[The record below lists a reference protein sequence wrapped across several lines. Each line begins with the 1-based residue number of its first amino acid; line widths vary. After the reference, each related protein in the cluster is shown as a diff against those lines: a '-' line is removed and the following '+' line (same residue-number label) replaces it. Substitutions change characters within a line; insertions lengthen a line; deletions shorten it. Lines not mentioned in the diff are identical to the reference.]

1 MKKAALFICLIGIA
15 CKGVTQQKLIDSLSL
30 AIEAHPQP
38 DTARLDMLTDLIFYY
53 KDADPAKGIETA
65 NEALELATSLHDQKR
80 LGSVYN
86 YMALNYTNQGNDTTA
101 LEFFNKCLAIRKHAN
116 DEKGIAT
123 VTHNMGISYFN
134 LANYPLAL
142 KCQRD
147 ALDIFKKTNNNA
159 GMASSLNSMGV
170 IFLYLSDY
178 PKALDHYFKA
188 LHIYEQSGDEASK
201 GNAFTNIGLVYN
213 KLDNYDKA
221 LEYYFKASNISKKYG
236 DQYNLQN
243 SLTNIGNTYDNSG
256 DAAKALSFY
265 KQALVI
271 NEKLGNNRGI
281 ASNLI
286 NTGIVYSGLE
296 NYGMALDYLKK
307 SLKLYEQLNDKYGM
321 SIALSYISQAYAEA
335 PADVLAA
342 YGINL
347 SERYEHAITLQQKGL
362 HMAQATGNLI
372 TESEAWGNLSEIY
385 TNNKDFSKALVA
397 YKNYI
402 SIRDSIF
409 SNEKRSEISR
419 MAMQYDFDKKETIA
433 KADADKRQALANA
446 EIRKQ
451 RIVKNA
457 IAAGAGLLVLAI
469 VFIFA
474 IYKKKRDAVEMH
486 KDAEFKAQVA
496 DTEMKALRAQM
507 NPHFIFNSLN
517 SISDY
522 ISKQDVKT
530 ADRYL
535 TKFAKMMRLILENS
549 EHKQIS
555 LAEDLKA
562 LELYMQLEALRLNDK
577 FSYEIKID
585 SDIDQDITMVPP
597 LILQPF
603 VENSIWHG
611 IAQKEGRG
619 KILIEIKKENEM
631 INCAVE
637 DNGVGRNQLMQ
648 YEQNQI
654 SKKSLGMKITRS
666 RIDILNQPGKTKG
679 AVELL
684 DLAKGMRVEIRLPL
698 ALNF

>member
-15 CKGVTQQKLIDSLSL
+15 FKGVTQQKVIDSLRL

-38 DTARLDMLTDLIFYY
+38 DTTRLNMLTDLIFYY
-53 KDADPAKGIETA
+53 KDIDPAKGIETA
-65 NEALELATSLHDQKR
+65 KEALKLATLLHDQKR
-80 LGSVYN
+80 LASVYN
-86 YMALNYTNQGNDTTA
+86 YTALNYINQGNDTTA
-101 LEFFNKCLAIRKHAN
+101 LDFFNKCLAIRKKAN

-123 VTHNMGISYFN
+123 VIHNMGISYFN

-142 KCQRD
+142 KYQSE
-147 ALDIFKKTNNNA
+147 ALDIFKKTNNST
-159 GMASSLNSMGV
+159 GMASSLNSMGIV
-170 IFLYLSDY
+170 FLYLSDY
-178 PKALDHYFKA
+178 PKALDQYLQA
-188 LHIYEQSGDEASK
+188 LHIYEETGDEARK
-201 GNAFTNIGLVYN
+201 GSAFTNIGLVYD
-213 KLDNYDKA
+213 KLGNYDKA
-221 LEYYFKASNISKKYG
+221 LEYQFKASDIFKKYD

-256 DAAKALSFY
+256 DVTKALSFY
-265 KQALVI
+265 QQALVI
-271 NEKLGNNRGI
+271 NEALGNNRGI

-286 NTGIVYSGLE
+286 NTGIAYSGIE
-296 NYGMALDYLKK
+296 NYRMALDYLKK
-307 SLKLYEQLNDKYGM
+307 SLTLYEQLNDKYGM
-321 SIALSYISQAYAEA
+321 SIALSYISQAYAKA
-335 PADVLAA
+335 PGNVLAA
-342 YGINL
+342 QGIQP
-347 SERYEHAITLQQKGL
+347 SRRYERAIALQQKGL

-372 TESEAWGNLSEIY
+372 TESEAWSNLSDIY
-385 TNNKDFSKALVA
+385 ADQKDFSRALGA
-397 YKNYI
+397 YKNYVNI
-402 SIRDSIF
+402 HDSIF
-409 SNEKRSEISR
+409 STEKKSEISR
-419 MAMQYDFDKKETIA
+419 MAMQYDFNKKQAISKAEADKK
-433 KADADKRQALANA
+433 QALANA

-451 RIVKNA
+451 RIVRNA
-457 IAAGAGLLVLAI
+457 IASGAGLLVLAI

-474 IYKKKRDAVEMH
+474 IYKKKRDAVEKH
-486 KDAEFKAQVA
+486 KEAEFKAQVA

-522 ISKQDVKT
+522 IAKQDVKT

-585 SDIDQDITMVPP
+585 KEIDQDITMIPP

-637 DNGVGRNQLMQ
+637 DNGVGRNHLMQ
-648 YEQNQI
+648 NEQNQI

-666 RIDILNQPGKTKG
+666 RIDIMNQPGKTRG

-684 DLAKGMRVEIRLPL
+684 DLAKGMRVEIKLPL

>member
-1 MKKAALFICLIGIA
+1 MAY
-15 CKGVTQQKLIDSLSL
+15 KGVAQQKIIDSLRL
-30 AIEAHPQP
+30 AIEVHPQT
-38 DTARLDMLTDLIFYY
+38 DTIRLNMLTDLIFYY
-53 KDADPAKGIETA
+53 KDVDPAKGIETA
-65 NEALELATSLHDQKR
+65 NETVKLATLLHDQKR
-80 LGSVYN
+80 LASVYN
-86 YMALNYTNQGNDTTA
+86 YTALNYTNQGNDTTA
-101 LEFFNKCLAIRKHAN
+101 LEFFNKCLAIRKEAK

-123 VTHNMGISYFN
+123 VIHNMGISYFN

-142 KCQRD
+142 KYQRE
-147 ALDIFKKTNNNA
+147 AFDIFKKTSNNT
-159 GMASSLNSMGV
+159 GMASSLNSMGIV
-170 IFLYLSDY
+170 FLYLSDY
-178 PKALDHYFKA
+178 PKALDHYLQA
-188 LHIYEQSGDEASK
+188 LHIYEQSGDEAKTGS
-201 GNAFTNIGLVYN
+201 AFTNIGLVYD
-213 KLDNYDKA
+213 KLGNYDKS
-221 LEYYFKASNISKKYG
+221 LEYQFKASDIFKKY
-236 DQYNLQN
+236 DDKYNLQN
-243 SLTNIGNTYDNSG
+243 SLTNIGNTYDNAG
-256 DAAKALSFY
+256 NAAKALSFY

-286 NTGIVYSGLE
+286 NTGIVYSGIE

-307 SLKLYEQLNDKYGM
+307 SLRLYEQLNDKYGM
-321 SIALSYISQAYAEA
+321 SIALSYISQAYAKA
-335 PADVLAA
+335 PANILAA
-342 YGINL
+342 QGIRPN
-347 SERYEHAITLQQKGL
+347 ERYEHAIALQQKGL
-362 HMAQATGNLI
+362 HLAQATGNLI

-385 TNNKDFSKALVA
+385 NDKKNFSKALIA
-397 YKNYI
+397 YKNYVN
-402 SIRDSIF
+402 IRDSIF
-409 SNEKRSEISR
+409 SNEKRSAISR
-419 MAMQYDFDKKETIA
+419 MAMQYDFDKKEAIS
-433 KADADKRQALANA
+433 KADADKKQALAGA

-457 IAAGAGLLVLAI
+457 IAGGAGLLVLAI

-474 IYKKKRDAVEMH
+474 IYKKKRDAVEKH
-486 KDAEFKAQVA
+486 RDAEFKAQVA

-522 ISKQDVKT
+522 IAKQDVKT

-577 FSYEIKID
+577 FIYEIKVD
-585 SDIDQDITMVPP
+585 EEIDQDATMIPP

-611 IAQKEGRG
+611 IAQKKEGG

-637 DNGVGRNQLMQ
+637 DNGIGRNRLTQH
-648 YEQNQI
+648 EQNEI
-654 SKKSLGMKITRS
+654 AKKSLGMKITRS

-684 DLAKGMRVEIRLPL
+684 DLAKGMRVEIRFPL

>member
-1 MKKAALFICLIGIA
+1 MRKAMLFICLICIA
-15 CKGVTQQKLIDSLSL
+15 CKGVAQQKVIDSLRL
-30 AIEAHPQP
+30 AIKEHPQP
-38 DTARLDMLTDLIFYY
+38 DTTQLNLLIDLIFYY
-53 KDADPAKGIETA
+53 KDIDPAKGIETS
-65 NEALELATSLHDQKR
+65 NEAVKLATLLHDQKR
-80 LGSVYN
+80 LASVYN
-86 YMALNYTNQGNDTTA
+86 YTALNYINQGNDTTA
-101 LEFFNKCLAIRKHAN
+101 LEFFNKCLAIRKEAN

-123 VTHNMGISYFN
+123 VIHNMGISYFN

-142 KCQRD
+142 QYQRE
-147 ALDIFKKTNNNA
+147 AFDIFKKMNNSGA
-159 GMASSLNSMGV
+159 MASSLNSMGIV
-170 IFLYLSDY
+170 FLYLSDY
-178 PKALDHYFKA
+178 PKALDHYLQA
-188 LHIYEQSGDEASK
+188 LHIYEQSGDEAKTGS
-201 GNAFTNIGLVYN
+201 AFTNIGLVYD
-213 KLDNYDKA
+213 KLGNYSKS
-221 LEYYFKASNISKKYG
+221 LEYQFKASNIFKKYG

-243 SLTNIGNTYDNSG
+243 SLTNIGNIYDNSG

-265 KQALVI
+265 QQALVI
-271 NEKLGNNRGI
+271 NETLGNNRGI

-307 SLKLYEQLNDKYGM
+307 SLTLYEQLNDKYGM
-321 SIALSYISQAYAEA
+321 SIALSYISQAYAKA
-335 PADVLAA
+335 PVNVLTAQ
-342 YGINL
+342 GIRPYQ
-347 SERYEHAITLQQKGL
+347 RYEQAIALQQKGL
-362 HMAQATGNLI
+362 HLAQVTGNLI

-385 TNNKDFSKALVA
+385 TDKKDFSKALVA
-397 YKNYI
+397 YKNYV
-402 SIRDSIF
+402 SIHDSIF

-419 MAMQYDFDKKETIA
+419 MAMQYDFDKKEAIS
-433 KADADKRQALANA
+433 KANADKKQVLANA

-451 RIVKNA
+451 RIVRNA
-457 IAAGAGLLVLAI
+457 IAAGAGLLVLAV

-474 IYKKKRDAVEMH
+474 IYKKKRDAVEKH
-486 KDAEFKAQVA
+486 KEAELKAQVA

-522 ISKQDVKT
+522 IAKQDVKT

-549 EHKQIS
+549 EHKQVS

-577 FSYEIKID
+577 FSYEIKVD
-585 SDIDQDITMVPP
+585 GDIDQDITMIPP

-637 DNGVGRNQLMQ
+637 DNGIGRNRLMQ
-648 YEQNQI
+648 HEQNQI
-654 SKKSLGMKITRS
+654 SKRSLGMKITRS
-666 RIDILNQPGKTKG
+666 RIDMMNQPGKTKG

-684 DLAKGMRVEIRLPL
+684 DLAKGMRVEIKFPL